1 MRHMGTHHSL
11 PAAILIAAI
20 ALGMSV
26 AADAAD
32 AAPAAA
38 AEAAPA
44 AAEKP
49 DPSQPKFI
57 SSQWHSLYLSG
68 RKIGYTAQSLYAL
81 DVGGRR
87 LQTYVFL
94 RRTPVD
100 TGFGYYKMITAD
112 VDAKFRPRAL
122 DCRVVSGDRQWQVT
136 GRVEGGEFALT
147 RTSGDATA
155 TAKVPLDE
163 DLTLA
168 SWALPAT
175 VLSGARPGE
184 TRRWLV
190 IDESIGALLPD
201 QCLVHVAG
209 ERNLPVGAEGR
220 SLAGT
225 AFVSVCGPE
234 QVGHLVDAGG
244 RVLRSVWQST
254 PMVAEGTSLSE
265 ARRLTDAT
273 DGPRG
278 TEIDGLTGDRY
289 RNPRLGIKMW
299 IPPYPY
305 VTHVAE
311 VTGAVKVVDLTDEA
325 YVYVRPAYGPGPAAP
340 SRAPDAPPDSPPED
354 SSDTRADLIQHEWA
368 ARFDEVKAEARPA
381 AGRDVKAVG
390 GTARLGCT
398 TFHFRN
404 LLLGGEGLTWFV
416 SIVTADRPVTA
427 KPILLDS
434 VGRSITTSMP
444 EGRLPIQASGLA
456 LRSPYY
462 GFEIRRPNE
471 RWKVPGHAGGPLSI
485 LEIVREDQ
493 AAVAM
498 VRVLTPRP
506 NEPLKVF
513 VAEQAERAADNLGV
527 TRPEPQATTLAG
539 REALQISYEGSKIL
553 SGRPARCTTVYTPMG
568 DRVLALVLVAASGA
582 DETAARELEEIRR
595 SVKLAREAA
604 PP

>member
-1 MRHMGTHHSL
+1 MKPTL
-11 PAAILIAAI
+11 VTVI
-20 ALGMSV
+20 ALMLTS
-26 AADAAD
+26 AAWAV
-32 AAPAAA
+32 APAAEAPPPAGAAASAPA
-38 AEAAPA
+38 AEAAP
-44 AAEKP
+44 EGPKP
-49 DPSQPKFI
+49 KLVL
-57 SSQWHSLYLSG
+57 SQWESLYLAQK
-68 RKIGYTAQSLYAL
+68 KIGYVSQDLS
-81 DVGGRR
+81 DFPDGGRR
-87 LQTYVFL
+87 LETNLFL
-94 RRTPVD
+94 VSPRRPD
-100 TGFGYYKMITAD
+100 KFGYYRMITAD

-136 GRVEGGEFALT
+136 GRAEGGEFALT

-190 IDESIGALLPD
+190 IDESLGALLPD

-234 QVGHLVDAGG
+234 QVGHLVDSGG

-444 EGRLPIQASGLA
+444 EGRLRSRRAAWRCGARTTGSRSAGRTSDG
-456 LRSPYY
+456 RSPATRA
-462 GFEIRRPNE
+462 GRSASWRSSARTRRP
-471 RWKVPGHAGGPLSI
+471 WPWS
-485 LEIVREDQ
+485 
-493 AAVAM
+493 
-498 VRVLTPRP
+498 
-506 NEPLKVF
+506 
-513 VAEQAERAADNLGV
+513 
-527 TRPEPQATTLAG
+527 
-539 REALQISYEGSKIL
+539 
-553 SGRPARCTTVYTPMG
+553 
-568 DRVLALVLVAASGA
+568 AS
-582 DETAARELEEIRR
+582 
-595 SVKLAREAA
+595 
-604 PP
+604 